1 MEKEIVY
8 TDNAPQAIGP
18 YVQAQIIGDLV
29 FTSGQIP
36 LVPATGELITEIK
49 AATKQSLEN
58 VKAIV
63 EEAGSSLDKVV
74 KTVVFIKNMD
84 DFALVN
90 EVYGEYFVN
99 NKPARSCVEVARLP
113 KDALVEIEAIAIIK

>member
-58 VKAIV
+58 VKAIL

-90 EVYGEYFVN
+90 EVYGQYFVN

-113 KDALVEIEAIAIIK
+113 KDALIEIEAIATK

>member
-58 VKAIV
+58 VKVIL

-113 KDALVEIEAIAIIK
+113 KDALIEIEAIATK

>member
-58 VKAIV
+58 VKAIL

-99 NKPARSCVEVARLP
+99 NRPARSCVGVARLP
-113 KDALVEIEAIAIIK
+113 KDALIEIEAIATK

>member
-58 VKAIV
+58 VKAIL

-113 KDALVEIEAIAIIK
+113 KDALIEIEAIAIK

>member
-1 MEKEIVY
+1 MQKEIIS
-8 TDNAPQAIGP
+8 TSKAPGAIGP
-18 YVQAQIIGDLV
+18 YSQANKIGNLI

-36 LVPATGELITEIK
+36 LVPATGELVTDIEG
-49 AATKQSLEN
+49 ATKQCLEN
-58 VKAIV
+58 VKAIL

-90 EVYGEYFVN
+90 EVYGQYFVN

-113 KDALVEIEAIAIIK
+113 KDALIEIEAIATK